1 MPRKRSAPDGN
12 PAWLAAQQ
20 RRTRNAERKRAYQ
33 RALDAFVAAR
43 EAFDELEQAHQL
55 GRLRGSEAV
64 AFDDYTA
71 ELRERVRQIHEIV
84 QAEYEQMP

>member
-33 RALDAFVAAR
+33 RALDAFVTAR
-43 EAFDELEQAHQL
+43 EAFDELERAHQE

-84 QAEYEQMP
+84 QAEYEQLP